1 MPIDPSIPLAG
12 KMPLINSP
20 AQTLGQIYT
29 MRNQQLQGD
38 RLKQENVALDQ
49 ENQARTRAAGDD
61 AAMRSAFSQYAAD
74 PDQAVDHLYKS
85 GNAGAA
91 MKAQGLILAHR
102 KEMASTAKQQLDATK
117 AAFDVQSS
125 LLEGAKDEASYQMV
139 RGVMKKLVPPDQ
151 ADAIDKILPP
161 NYDPTAVETAK
172 TMLTDKA
179 HQLTAHKNSV
189 EEAQWALTHGMP
201 DKDGNYTPEAIKA
214 WTSVAGNFLKDAKT
228 QQEWDDG
235 IKALKM
241 QRGVPPM
248 VLNKFDTVFDPKTSA
263 KKAGA
268 MTLTENESESL
279 GIRKAAEEGTQKY
292 RDRELALRQRE
303 VTLRENEA
311 KALKPS
317 KEDPYFTH
325 DMEKYR
331 TFLRTYDKT
340 QPKEGDANMNA
351 QPGGDQ
357 TLHYTAP
364 PSFDDWRKTN
374 GRPPTAGAPGAPGAA
389 APPAAGGPPAITAPP
404 NMSAVPPGGMGGG
417 QPAGAAPVQPA
428 MNLQPIPAVTAADQ
442 QQAPQPIPAASVG
455 GAPPAVAPLAAP
467 AVGVS
472 HSVKQVTAPVSTA
485 APAAKPGKIAPPP
498 SGHVSIVDVGP
509 GDFRLHT
516 AENKWLTFP
525 TAEARAKAL
534 AKAGFTQPAQK

>member
-1 MPIDPSIPLAG
+1 MPIDPNIPLAG
-12 KMPLINSP
+12 KAALINSP
-20 AQTLGQIYT
+20 AQTLGQVYA
-29 MRNQQLQGD
+29 MRNQQLQGQ
-38 RLKQENVALDQ
+38 RLKQENDALDL

-61 AAMRSAFSQYAAD
+61 AAMRSAFSQYASD
-74 PDQAVDHLYKS
+74 PDQAVDHLFKS

-102 KEMASTAKQQLDATK
+102 KESASTAKQQLDATK

-139 RGVMKKLVPPDQ
+139 RGVMKKLVPPEQ

-161 NYDPTAVETAK
+161 NYDPAAVENAK
-172 TMLTDKA
+172 SMLTDKA

-201 DKDGNYTPEAIKA
+201 DKDGNYTPESIKA
-214 WTSVAGNFLKDAKT
+214 WTSVAGNFLKDAKD
-228 QQEWDDG
+228 QKEWTAG
-235 IKALKM
+235 LEALRQ
-241 QRGVPPM
+241 QRGVPKM

-263 KKAGA
+263 QKAGN
-268 MTLTENESESL
+268 MTMTQEELEGL
-279 GIRKAAEEGTQKY
+279 GIRRTTEEDRKSYQN
-292 RDRELALRQRE
+292 RELALRQRE

-331 TFLRTYDKT
+331 TFLQTYNKS
-340 QPKEGDANMNA
+340 QPKEGDINPNA
-351 QPGGDQ
+351 KSGEDSS
-357 TLHYTAP
+357 LHYTAP

-374 GRPPTAGAPGAPGAA
+374 GRPPAVGAPGPGAAAA
-389 APPAAGGPPAITAPP
+389 APPAAGGPPPITAPP

-417 QPAGAAPVQPA
+417 GQPA
-428 MNLQPIPAVTAADQ
+428 MALGAEPIPNAAAQ
-442 QQAPQPIPAASVG
+442 QPAPEPIPNVPAG
-455 GAPPAVAPLAAP
+455 GAPPAMVPLAAP
-467 AVGVS
+467 APAAA
-472 HSVKQVTAPVSTA
+472 APAPTSTA

-498 SGHVSIVDVGP
+498 TGHVSIVDVGP
-509 GDFRLHT
+509 GDFRIHT
-516 AENKWLTFP
+516 ADNKWIKFP
-525 TAEARAKAL
+525 SADARAKAL
-534 AKAGFTQPAQK
+534 AKAGFTEPAQK

>member
-1 MPIDPSIPLAG
+1 MPIDPNIPLAG
-12 KMPLINSP
+12 KAPLINSP
-20 AQTLGQIYT
+20 AQTLGQVYA
-29 MRNQQLQGD
+29 MRNQQLTGQ
-38 RLKQENVALDQ
+38 RLQQENVALDQ

-74 PDQAVDHLYKS
+74 PDQAVDHLFKS
-85 GNAGAA
+85 GNASAA

-102 KEMASTAKQQLDATK
+102 KEMATTAKQQLDATK
-117 AAFDVQSS
+117 AAFDIQSS
-125 LLEGAKDEASYQMV
+125 LLEGAKDETSYQMV

-151 ADAIDKILPP
+151 SDAIDKILPQ
-161 NYDPTAVETAK
+161 NYDPAAVETAK

-228 QQEWDDG
+228 QQEWSSG
-235 IKALKM
+235 LEALRQ
-241 QRGVPPM
+241 QRGVPKM

-263 KKAGA
+263 QKAGN
-268 MTLTENESESL
+268 MTMTQDELENL
-279 GIRKAAEEGTQKY
+279 GIRRTTEEDRKSYQN
-292 RDRELALRQRE
+292 RELALRQRE

-311 KALKPS
+311 KALKPA

-331 TFLRTYDKT
+331 TFLQTYNKT
-340 QPKEGDANMNA
+340 QPKEGDINPNA
-351 QPGGDQ
+351 QSGGDSS
-357 TLHYTAP
+357 LHYTAP

-374 GRPPTAGAPGAPGAA
+374 GRPPSIGAPGPGAAA
-389 APPAAGGPPAITAPP
+389 APPAAGGPPPITAPP

-417 QPAGAAPVQPA
+417 QPSGAAPVQPA
-428 MNLQPIPAVTAADQ
+428 MNLQPIPAATAADQ
-442 QQAPQPIPAASVG
+442 QQAPQPIQAAPVGGPPPAAV
-455 GAPPAVAPLAAP
+455 PLAAP
-467 AVGVS
+467 AP
-472 HSVKQVTAPVSTA
+472 TSTA

-498 SGHVSIVDVGP
+498 TGHVSIVDVGP
-509 GDFRLHT
+509 DDFRIHT
-516 AENKWLTFP
+516 ADNKWIKFP
-525 TAEARAKAL
+525 SAEARAKAL